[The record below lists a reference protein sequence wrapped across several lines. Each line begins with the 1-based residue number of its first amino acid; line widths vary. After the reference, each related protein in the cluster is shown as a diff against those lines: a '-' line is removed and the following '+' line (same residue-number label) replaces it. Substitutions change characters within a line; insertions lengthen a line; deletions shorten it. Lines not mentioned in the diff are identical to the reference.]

1 MKVVYGPLTRI
12 WSYLE
17 EVNSS
22 RDETVDVDIETLLTC
37 TQQSV
42 LLLAQAMNSLLY
54 DRRYNALSYSM
65 PYSDLKILLKEKSS
79 TMGDE

>member
-1 MKVVYGPLTRI
+1 MFRENILEKLPQRTKVVYGPLARI

-17 EVNSS
+17 EDNSS
-22 RDETVDVDIETLLTC
+22 GDETVDVDIDTLLTC

-54 DRRYNALSYSM
+54 DRRYNA
-65 PYSDLKILLKEKSS
+65 
-79 TMGDE
+79 